1 MKEIHS
7 DGLRPIRPLDDA
19 NDISKVTAFTMRSTI
34 ENAMDIVK
42 KIGRNRSEC

>member
-7 DGLRPIRPLDDA
+7 NGLGPIGPLDVA

-34 ENAMDIVK
+34 ENTMDVVK